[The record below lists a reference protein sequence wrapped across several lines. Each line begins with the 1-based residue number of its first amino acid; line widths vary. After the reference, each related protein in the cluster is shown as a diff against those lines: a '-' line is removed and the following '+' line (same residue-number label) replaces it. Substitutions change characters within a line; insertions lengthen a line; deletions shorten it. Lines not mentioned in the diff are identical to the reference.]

1 MGFSDLLK
9 QYLGGATAPVNA
21 DAADHYREIAAA
33 APASVVSEGIAAAMR
48 SDQTPPFGQMVSQM
62 FNNAT
67 PEQRSAMLNQLLG
80 SLDPKVAASLGGP
93 LGALVQGA
101 GGGNI
106 TPQQASTI
114 TPEQVQQAA
123 THAEQH
129 APSIIDT
136 MSDFYAQ
143 HAGLV
148 KTLGSAALT
157 IALAKMAN
165 RTHA

>member
-1 MGFSDLLK
+1 LVFLK
-9 QYLGGATAPVNA
+9 
-21 DAADHYREIAAA
+21 IAAL
-33 APASVVSEGIAAAMR
+33 R
-48 SDQTPPFGQMVSQM
+48 TF
-62 FNNAT
+62 
-67 PEQRSAMLNQLLG
+67 
-80 SLDPKVAASLGGP
+80 
-93 LGALVQGA
+93 GALVQGA
-101 GGGNI
+101 GGAPI

>member
-1 MGFSDLLK
+1 MGFADLLK
-9 QYLGGATAPVNA
+9 QYLGGANAPVNA
-21 DAADHYREIAAA
+21 DVADHYHEVAAA

-93 LGALVQGA
+93 LGALVQGGA
-101 GGGNI
+101 PNI

-114 TPEQVQQAA
+114 TPDQVQQAA
-123 THAEQH
+123 AQAEQH

-165 RTHA
+165 RTHG